1 MEKEFNL
8 KTPLAVLLLLSII
21 IGGCSSVP
29 KGPQF
34 SRVDQIPDGKALIY
48 IYRPSLPYEFGVNFD
63 VKANEVLVKSVADG
77 SYYPYFSNLGRVV
90 LSCKRAGEKQAP
102 IVLTVREKE
111 TYYVKVIPVR
121 GVFRMKPKLTLMDK
135 ATAEAEIANTRLLQ

>member
-1 MEKEFNL
+1 MENRFDLEKRL
-8 KTPLAVLLLLSII
+8 VMLLVLAIL

-29 KGPQF
+29 LGPAFSKVDNISQGKG
-34 SRVDQIPDGKALIY
+34 LIY
-48 IYRPSLPYEFGVNFD
+48 IYRPSLPYEYGVNFD

-90 LSCKRAGEKQAP
+90 LSCKRGGEKMTP
-102 IVLTVREKE
+102 IVLTVRENE

-121 GVFRMKPKLTLMDK
+121 GMFRMRPQMTLMDK
-135 ATAEAEIANTRLLQ
+135 AAAEAEIAATRLLQ